1 MFGNSRSAVSRTV
14 WIALR
19 ADVGAIIVCIE
30 DANNV
35 RVASGE
41 GNKVPLINGKYMKL
55 GGLLIMRG

>member
-1 MFGNSRSAVSRTV
+1 M